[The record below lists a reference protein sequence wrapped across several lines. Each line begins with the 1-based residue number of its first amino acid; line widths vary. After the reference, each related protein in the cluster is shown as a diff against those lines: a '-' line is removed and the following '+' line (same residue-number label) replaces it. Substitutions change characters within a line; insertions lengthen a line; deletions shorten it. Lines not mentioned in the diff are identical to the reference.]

1 MSERPVLTLTP
12 APDTRLADGNA
23 TGNVVYVFNLK
34 FVSRFGVD
42 QHFRMSS
49 EGWGDHE
56 LLMVRRNPEPAP
68 FLFLR
73 FFLSI
78 PAFLPL
84 TPPTP
89 PDVPSAPTTDETQ
102 DMMREHGRFFDR
114 CGRIVANYVDDAPA
128 CTARKGDRATN
139 VILRVPAR
147 DEFTADALIRDH
159 QQLMRRTHHFTT
171 QLDYDELRPRI
182 TQYQVSKHLAREDPW
197 DTRSAPSGDVH
208 YCFHTTFVDALGIR
222 GHRNVAHINPEV
234 YQRMTP
240 FFLKYGVHA
249 DVENHAVFANMQRP
263 NFVSNIIRGVGKLF
277 VKTEQDVALQEFE
290 ARLNQPRL

>member
-1 MSERPVLTLTP
+1 
-12 APDTRLADGNA
+12 
-23 TGNVVYVFNLK
+23 
-34 FVSRFGVD
+34 
-42 QHFRMSS
+42 
-49 EGWGDHE
+49 
-56 LLMVRRNPEPAP
+56 
-68 FLFLR
+68 
-73 FFLSI
+73 
-78 PAFLPL
+78 
-84 TPPTP
+84 
-89 PDVPSAPTTDETQ
+89 
-102 DMMREHGRFFDR
+102 MMREHGRFFDR

-147 DEFTADALIRDH
+147 DESTADALIRDH

-182 TQYQVSKHLAREDPW
+182 TQYQVSKHLVREDPW
-197 DTRSAPSGDVH
+197 DTRSALTGDVH

-222 GHRNVAHINPEV
+222 GHRNVAQINPEV

-277 VKTEQDVALQEFE
+277 IKTEQDVALQEFE

>member
-1 MSERPVLTLTP
+1 
-12 APDTRLADGNA
+12 
-23 TGNVVYVFNLK
+23 
-34 FVSRFGVD
+34 
-42 QHFRMSS
+42 
-49 EGWGDHE
+49 
-56 LLMVRRNPEPAP
+56 
-68 FLFLR
+68 
-73 FFLSI
+73 
-78 PAFLPL
+78 
-84 TPPTP
+84 
-89 PDVPSAPTTDETQ
+89 
-102 DMMREHGRFFDR
+102 MMREHGRFFDR
-114 CGRIVANYVDDAPA
+114 GGRIVANYVDDAPA

-147 DEFTADALIRDH
+147 DESTADALIRDH